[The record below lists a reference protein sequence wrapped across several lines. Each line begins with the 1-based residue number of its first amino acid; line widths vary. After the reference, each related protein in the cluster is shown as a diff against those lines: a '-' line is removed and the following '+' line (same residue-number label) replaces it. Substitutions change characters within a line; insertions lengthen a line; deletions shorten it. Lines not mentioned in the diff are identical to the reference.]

1 MGYDT
6 ILKNRQNAK
15 KSLPAVAKSL
25 LTELHR
31 GITEMNPK
39 TINDAWERMTNNYDR
54 AKRLGPDAVKTY
66 IDELETQKTTV
77 TQEMN
82 FKGLPDWLQK
92 RYDTEMNRLKV
103 VKTVK

>member
-1 MGYDT
+1 MGT
-6 ILKNRQNAK
+6 ILNNRQNAK
-15 KSLPAVAKSL
+15 KSLPAAAKSV
-25 LTELHR
+25 LTELRR

-39 TINDAWERMTNNYDR
+39 TVNDAWERMANNYDR

-66 IDELETQKTTV
+66 TDELEAQKTTQV
-77 TQEMN
+77 SQEMN